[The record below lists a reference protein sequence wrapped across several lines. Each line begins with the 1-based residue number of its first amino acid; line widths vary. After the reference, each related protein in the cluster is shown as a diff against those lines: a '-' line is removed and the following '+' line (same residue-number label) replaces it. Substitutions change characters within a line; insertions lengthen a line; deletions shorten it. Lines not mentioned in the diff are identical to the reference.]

1 MKNVLR
7 AGRRQRGTD
16 EPNLGLDVERDQAV
30 RHQVVDGL
38 KPFLAH
44 KVLSVMVEAEIP
56 GLVAE
61 PGGSVSGEDVKRL
74 GIRTS
79 FDFSFSFSG
88 DFLPFLAS

>member
-1 MKNVLR
+1 MKNVLQ
-7 AGRRQRGTD
+7 AGRRRRGTD

-38 KPFLAH
+38 KPFLTH
-44 KVLSVMVEAEIP
+44 KVLSIMVEAEIP

-61 PGGSVSGEDVKRL
+61 PGGSVSGEDV
-74 GIRTS
+74 S
-79 FDFSFSFSG
+79 EYQHFDFSFSFSG